1 MKPVNLARLP
11 TWDTESGHLNVI
23 IETPKGSR
31 SKLTYDPER
40 GLFELGKVL
49 PRGMVFPFDFGFI
62 PSTRG
67 EDGDP
72 LDVLVLLEEPL
83 PVGCLVPAELVAVIE
98 AEQKEDGKTERN
110 DRLIAIPAVNGSAQ
124 SSREDG
130 ASDQLLR
137 DIEQFFISYNLLA
150 GKEFK
155 PLGRFGPK
163 RAGKLIKKAIKKKSR
178 K

>member
-1 MKPVNLARLP
+1 MKPVNLAHLP
-11 TWDTESGHLNVI
+11 PWDPKTGRLNVI

-31 SKLTYDPER
+31 NKLTYDPER

-49 PRGMVFPFDFGFI
+49 PCGMVFPFDFGFI

-72 LDVLVLLEEPL
+72 LDILVLLEESL

-110 DRLIAIPAVNGSAQ
+110 DRLIAIAAVNGSEQ
-124 SSREDG
+124 SNRPDG

-137 DIEQFFISYNLLA
+137 EIEQFFISYNLLA

-163 RAGKLIKKAIKKKSR
+163 HAEKLIKKAMKKSR